1 MNEKED
7 LIMFDDAARAKL
19 AKGVETLAKAVGVT
33 LGPKGRNVVI
43 DARYGDPRITK
54 DGVTVAR
61 EVRVTDQY
69 ENIGVRIARG
79 AAEKQLEEAGDGTTT
94 VTVLTDAIVK
104 GSMKLI
110 TAGYNPMDIKR
121 GIDYASK
128 AICERL
134 KVCAQEISENDVY
147 KIALV
152 SANGDVEIATK
163 IDEAI
168 KQVGKYGILT
178 VEEWP
183 LHEVGV
189 EILDGLM
196 FDRGFYH
203 DHFINTENYTCVL
216 ENPVILVF
224 DGKMAH
230 LSKISPFL
238 QEVIS
243 NGKRPILLIAETFED
258 EVLNTLILNKTKG
271 NYPICAVKT
280 PSFGK
285 LKDQLLGDIA
295 AMVGTEIFGARAT
308 KMLENVRMADA
319 GSARRV
325 IVSRKNTLIIGGE
338 GKKEDIQNRSRLLEE
353 ELKTATGN
361 DKRNLEIRLASLN
374 GGIGVLKAGGSTIL
388 EIKEKKDRID
398 DAICAVKCAINSGI
412 LPGGG
417 AALTM
422 ASKWIVLDST
432 QEVGFKAG
440 VELVA
445 ESVKSPLKLIAENSG
460 YNGDMVVSKVMDGSD
475 ALEAYGFNARTGEYV
490 DMIEAGVIDPAL
502 VVISA
507 MRNASSV
514 AGLLI
519 TTECILKKEEII
531 NDL

>member
-1 MNEKED
+1 MNNKDD
-7 LIMFDDAARAKL
+7 LIMFDDSARAKL
-19 AKGVETLAKAVGVT
+19 AQGVTTLAKAVGVT

-61 EVRVTDQY
+61 EVKVSDHY

-94 VTVLTDAIVK
+94 VTVLTDAIVG

-110 TAGYNPMDIKR
+110 AAGFNPMDLKR

-134 KVCAQEISENDVY
+134 KVSVVPVADGDVR

-152 SANGDVEIATK
+152 SANGDIEIADK

-168 KQVGKYGILT
+168 KQVGKFGILT

-183 LHEVGV
+183 LADVGL

-203 DHFINTENYTCVL
+203 DSFINTEHYTCEL
-216 ENPVILVF
+216 ENPIILIF

-238 QEVIS
+238 SEVIS
-243 NGKRPILLIAETFED
+243 NGNRPVLLIAETFED

-271 NYPICAVKT
+271 NKQICAVKT
-280 PSFGK
+280 PAFGK
-285 LKDQLLGDIA
+285 LKDELIGDIA

-308 KMLENVRMADA
+308 KSLENVRMVDG

-325 IVSRKNTLIIGGE
+325 LIGRKNTLIVGGAG
-338 GKKEDIQNRSRLLEE
+338 GKEAIQSRSRMLEE
-353 ELKTATGN
+353 ELKTASGN

-374 GGIGVLKAGGSTIL
+374 GGIGVLKAGGSTDL

-417 AALTM
+417 AALLN
-422 ASKWIVLDST
+422 ASKLIVKPTGES
-432 QEVGFKAG
+432 EEFYAGF
-440 VELVA
+440 ELVKT
-445 ESVKSPLKLIAENSG
+445 SVKAPLNLIASNSG
-460 YNGDMVVSKVMDGSD
+460 YNGDLVVTSVMNSVDFN
-475 ALEAYGFNARTGEYV
+475 EFGFNARTGNYE
-490 DMIEAGVIDPAL
+490 DLIKAGVIDPAL